1 MKLKTSDLLFSDKL
15 APITTNMGFIENDFN
30 TVVDAFYKW
39 HKGNVH
45 SFDPKAR
52 IEIIRLKG
60 DLDKVIKRILP
71 MKMGQSN
78 RKLFIPTSS
87 KWVAY
92 LDNGYRGTDSS
103 AISYMAEHLKC
114 RTVWIVAEPHTMKNY
129 GSPRIGRSGALILEL
144 HGPEKTEWL
153 NLVRSIRLEHDVGKW
168 SFKVSGK
175 PLPFEKIANYNAKR
189 NTEKLT
195 FETFSYYLSEL
206 GIYPFSPSYYLPENS
221 STAMMINTR
230 WHKKMPSI
238 NVSLKRARRLNGI
251 DNSLKIRGVV
261 VSRKGYF

>member
-1 MKLKTSDLLFSDKL
+1 MKLETSDLLFSDKL

-30 TVVDAFYKW
+30 TVVDEFYQWRKE
-39 HKGNVH
+39 NVH
-45 SFDPKAR
+45 RHDPKAKV
-52 IEIIRLKG
+52 EKNLLNG
-60 DLDKVIKRILP
+60 DLENIIKSLLP
-71 MKMGQSN
+71 LKMGQSN
-78 RKLFIPTSS
+78 RNLFIPTSS

-92 LDNGYRGTDSS
+92 MDNGYRGTDPS
-103 AISYMAEHLKC
+103 AVSYMAEHIKC
-114 RTVWIVAEPHTMKNY
+114 RSVWIVAEPHTKKNY

-168 SFKVSGK
+168 SFKLRGK
-175 PLPFEKIANYNAKR
+175 PLPFENLANYDVKR
-189 NTEKLT
+189 KTDKLT
-195 FETFSYYLSEL
+195 FDTFSYYLSEL
-206 GIYPFSPSYYLPENS
+206 GIYPFSQSFYLPDNS
-221 STAMMINTR
+221 NFPIMINTK

-251 DNSLKIRGVV
+251 DKSIRIRGVV